1 MDASVSAIQSDINAR
16 HDFLDIDAATLQT
29 LKDARPIIEP
39 HMERILDS
47 FYGHINRFPD
57 LAAKFSSSDS
67 RRRARDMQ
75 KSHWMNFLFA
85 GDLGEDYFE
94 KARRVGRVHERIGLE
109 PQWYMG
115 GYRLIMTEIAAVLLD
130 ALGEDRAAYVA
141 AMGAV
146 HKALFLDM
154 DIAVSV
160 YFDSV
165 RDTARQERENYAH
178 AFEERI
184 QTSVDAL
191 GESAARLKTISD
203 SVTES
208 ATSTSQL
215 SSRAAAA
222 SEQTSNN
229 VQTVATAAEEL
240 TSSVQEVARQAEM
253 TQSRTDQANEAS
265 SLARQHAQETVETAD
280 KVAGSLA
287 VIKQIAEQTNLL
299 ALNATIEA
307 ARAGEAGKV
316 AGSLAV
322 IKQIAEQTNLLA
334 LNATIEAAR
343 AGEAGKGFAV
353 VAGEVKALAAKS
365 AAAADDIS
373 HSLTAMNTAT
383 TTSLQQIDNVV
394 DLIRDVTE
402 LATSVSAAVEEQSAA
417 SQEISRNVAE
427 AATSTQGVSTDMTR
441 AQAECDRTRE
451 NAEQVDAAAETL
463 AGQTDSLRR
472 AVSEFLAQLRSGE
485 TV

>member
-265 SLARQHAQETVETAD
+265 SLARQHAQATVETAD
-280 KVAGSLA
+280 
-287 VIKQIAEQTNLL
+287 
-299 ALNATIEA
+299 
-307 ARAGEAGKV
+307 KV

>member
-115 GYRLIMTEIAAVLLD
+115 GYRLIMTELAAVLLD

-160 YFDSV
+160 YFLV
-165 RDTARQERENYAH
+165 AIVKKRLELPAGQHAREILHRQCSHLLHR
-178 AFEERI
+178 
-184 QTSVDAL
+184 TSPRPGLFTNARPWARK
-191 GESAARLKTISD
+191 SAGIL
-203 SVTES
+203 
-208 ATSTSQL
+208 
-215 SSRAAAA
+215 RAA
-222 SEQTSNN
+222 T
-229 VQTVATAAEEL
+229 L
-240 TSSVQEVARQAEM
+240 P
-253 TQSRTDQANEAS
+253 
-265 SLARQHAQETVETAD
+265 
-280 KVAGSLA
+280 AGS
-287 VIKQIAEQTNLL
+287 
-299 ALNATIEA
+299 
-307 ARAGEAGKV
+307 
-316 AGSLAV
+316 
-322 IKQIAEQTNLLA
+322 
-334 LNATIEAAR
+334 
-343 AGEAGKGFAV
+343 
-353 VAGEVKALAAKS
+353 
-365 AAAADDIS
+365 
-373 HSLTAMNTAT
+373 TA
-383 TTSLQQIDNVV
+383 
-394 DLIRDVTE
+394 
-402 LATSVSAAVEEQSAA
+402 
-417 SQEISRNVAE
+417 
-427 AATSTQGVSTDMTR
+427 
-441 AQAECDRTRE
+441 
-451 NAEQVDAAAETL
+451 
-463 AGQTDSLRR
+463 
-472 AVSEFLAQLRSGE
+472 
-485 TV
+485 